1 MNGWHCFPSW
11 PPTPVFLP
19 RECHGERNLTG
30 YSPWGHKRV
39 RFDLPTEHVRACTHT
54 HTLTHTHT
62 DSHQQH
68 RFGAKSRHCE
78 ITKGSHILSVSL
90 SESVGTNCWSEC

>member
-54 HTLTHTHT
+54 HTHTHSHKHTVIPISNT
-62 DSHQQH
+62 DSGPSLGTVKSQK
-68 RFGAKSRHCE
+68 GA
-78 ITKGSHILSVSL
+78 TY
-90 SESVGTNCWSEC
+90 